1 MYLKRDVHNFRE
13 IKRERERESER
24 LRFDLCTNNI
34 INYHFDLL
42 MLRRYGVK
50 ALILTYGTKRVL
62 IRLVIT
68 FNLC

>member
-13 IKRERERESER
+13 IKRERER
-24 LRFDLCTNNI
+24 FDLCTNNI
-34 INYHFDLL
+34 INYHFDPL

-62 IRLVIT
+62 IRLIIT
-68 FNLC
+68 FTLC